1 MTLLSVVIP
10 TYQRGSL
17 IEQRLEAYLSVL
29 RLAADA
35 TGASFEC
42 IVVDDK
48 SADGSFDQLQQRFG
62 QIHGL
67 VLLQTPV
74 NAGPGPA
81 RDAGVAVAKGHWIWF
96 LDDDDALDQVHIT
109 TLFSELQQAPIDIDV
124 VAHSLKLAYPDAPKE
139 ARLELAKRV
148 LTFREMQEVFR
159 HVVRKDLITQNHIH
173 FSPGVH
179 EDIRYVVELML
190 CAKGVRVLPHSIV
203 LKQKTEGAIT
213 ARMSL
218 QRIDGYVRAYNET
231 RALLKGSALETPRL
245 FQLFLVQALGVLL
258 LLITRELQDTI
269 SLSFLEYLRV
279 CSRGGDTWSRDLE
292 QLPTFGPQAT
302 NFEYVGSMWRARFD
316 QPDLIL
322 LASLREVF
330 STQLSCKDL
339 DSSLFLGPDEIRA
352 CCKRFF
358 VNGIRKGDV
367 VLLKADEQIDLQRIQ
382 SAKHKLVDRINA
394 DSAPEC
400 SGCPYIERRP
410 LYHGGIN
417 YLSLE
422 NFAHCNMRCTYC
434 SPKYYGGTEAQYNAA
449 AIVEQLAQMPAGFE
463 TDCHVVWGGGE
474 PTLSP
479 RFVPINRSLAS
490 LPQSGKIRVLSNSL
504 KYSSNLE
511 EQLRDPRFHLVTSI
525 DAGTEATFLALR
537 GKSGLADVLANL
549 VRYRKV
555 LNDPR
560 RLTVKYIVGASNF
573 STQEIEAYCAKL
585 EGSPLLDCLFQIS
598 CDFTLDVPEDGLICA
613 LYELALRLLKQGAR
627 FAFFDDLVRDRLRM
641 NPDRALMVRQHLSV
655 RGLDEQ
661 YLLGSESSA
670 AIVLWGVGKQ
680 AEWLLQHTVTGQSG
694 RIIGTVKDG
703 DEFRKLSEEK
713 VDSEAPSDNPVVIFP
728 AGVQS
733 LYEIINNIEQSGFG
747 ARVVRG
753 VML

>member
-48 SADGSFDQLQQRFG
+48 SADGSFGQLQQRFG

-81 RDAGVAVAKGHWIWF
+81 RDAGVAVAKGRWIWF
-96 LDDDDALDQVHIT
+96 LDDDDELDQVHIT
-109 TLFSELQQAPIDIDV
+109 TLFSELLQAPIDVDV

-139 ARLELAKRV
+139 AGLELAKRV

-159 HVVRKDLITQNHIH
+159 HVVRKDLITKNHIH

-190 CAKGVRVLPHSIV
+190 RAKGVRVLPHLIV
-203 LKQKTEGAIT
+203 LKQKTKDAIT
-213 ARMSL
+213 DIMSS
-218 QRIDGYVRAYNET
+218 QRIEGYIRAYNET
-231 RALLKGSALETPRL
+231 RALLKGSALGTPRL

-302 NFEYVGSMWRARFD
+302 NFEYVGSVWRARFD
-316 QPDLIL
+316 QPDVIL
-322 LASLREVF
+322 LASLRDVF
-330 STQLSCKDL
+330 GTQLSCKDL

-410 LYHGGIN
+410 AYHGGIN

-434 SPKYYGGTEAQYNAA
+434 SLKYYGGTEAQYNVA
-449 AIVEQLAQMPAGFE
+449 AIVEQLAQMPVGFE
-463 TDCHVVWGGGE
+463 TNCHVVWGGGE

-479 RFVPINRSLAS
+479 RFVLINRSLAT

-504 KYSSNLE
+504 KYSSDLE

-537 GKSGLADVLANL
+537 GKSGLDDVLANL

-573 STQEIEAYCAKL
+573 CTQEIEAYCAKL

-598 CDFTLDVPEDGLICA
+598 CDFTLDVPEDSLICA
-613 LYELALRLLKQGAR
+613 LYELALRLLKRGAR

-641 NPDRALMVRQHLSV
+641 NPDRALMVRRHLSV
-655 RGLDEQ
+655 HGLGEH
-661 YLLGSESSA
+661 YLLGSEFGAS
-670 AIVLWGVGKQ
+670 IVLWGDGKQ

-703 DEFRKLSEEK
+703 DEFRALCEEK
-713 VDSEAPSDNPVVIFP
+713 VDSEAPNDNPAVIFP

-733 LYEIINNIEQSGFG
+733 LYEIICKIEQSGLG
-747 ARVVRG
+747 ARVIRG

>member
-463 TDCHVVWGGGE
+463 TNCHVVWGGGE

-537 GKSGLADVLANL
+537 GKSGLDDVLANL

>member
-1 MTLLSVVIP
+1 
-10 TYQRGSL
+10 
-17 IEQRLEAYLSVL
+17 
-29 RLAADA
+29 
-35 TGASFEC
+35 
-42 IVVDDK
+42 
-48 SADGSFDQLQQRFG
+48 
-62 QIHGL
+62 
-67 VLLQTPV
+67 
-74 NAGPGPA
+74 
-81 RDAGVAVAKGHWIWF
+81 
-96 LDDDDALDQVHIT
+96 
-109 TLFSELQQAPIDIDV
+109 
-124 VAHSLKLAYPDAPKE
+124 
-139 ARLELAKRV
+139 
-148 LTFREMQEVFR
+148 
-159 HVVRKDLITQNHIH
+159 
-173 FSPGVH
+173 
-179 EDIRYVVELML
+179 
-190 CAKGVRVLPHSIV
+190 
-203 LKQKTEGAIT
+203 
-213 ARMSL
+213 
-218 QRIDGYVRAYNET
+218 
-231 RALLKGSALETPRL
+231 
-245 FQLFLVQALGVLL
+245 
-258 LLITRELQDTI
+258 
-269 SLSFLEYLRV
+269 
-279 CSRGGDTWSRDLE
+279 LE

-302 NFEYVGSMWRARFD
+302 NFEYVGSVWRARFD
-316 QPDLIL
+316 QPDVIL

-382 SAKHKLVDRINA
+382 SAKDKLVDRINA

-400 SGCPYIERRP
+400 FGCPYIERRP
-410 LYHGGIN
+410 AYHGGIN

-463 TDCHVVWGGGE
+463 TNCHVVWGGGE

-537 GKSGLADVLANL
+537 GKSGLDDVLANL

-598 CDFTLDVPEDGLICA
+598 CDFTLDIPEDGLICA
-613 LYELALRLLKQGAR
+613 LYELALRLLNQGAR

-641 NPDRALMVRQHLSV
+641 NPDRALMVRRHLSV

-661 YLLGSESSA
+661 YLLGSESGA

-703 DEFRKLSEEK
+703 DEFRKLCEEK
-713 VDSEAPSDNPVVIFP
+713 VDSEASSDNPVVIFP

-733 LYEIINNIEQSGFG
+733 LYEIIYNIEQSGFG
-747 ARVVRG
+747 VRVVRG